1 MNASSFWGLQ
11 YQPIFEYRAITLEF
25 LAQLNYQWS
34 DQFYIKSKAKYIQF
48 NSIKENTNAWGIL
61 PLQLSSNAQWLV
73 SKKWSLNG
81 EVEYWSGASFTNN
94 LDKTYTLTNA
104 LVVNASLDYLLTN
117 HLRAWAKA
125 ENLLDKKYQRWAE
138 YPSLGVQLMAGIVYS
153 FHK

>member
-1 MNASSFWGLQ
+1 MLFRS
-11 YQPIFEYRAITLEF
+11 
-25 LAQLNYQWS
+25 
-34 DQFYIKSKAKYIQF
+34 
-48 NSIKENTNAWGIL
+48 
-61 PLQLSSNAQWLV
+61 
-73 SKKWSLNG
+73 
-81 EVEYWSGASFTNN
+81 ASFTNN
-94 LDKTYTLTNA
+94 LEKAYTLNNA